1 MPTAQEMV
9 KEAVLPAANFN
20 FERNIEVEREVLM
33 SPFGL
38 LFTDFTKVMLLE
50 PDFPVM
56 EQVALR
62 ALETVKDNFL
72 PSLEAFDLNRRDTDD
87 FGLATVP
94 ASFNTG
100 NLYRSSEDAANT
112 VLSASKGMSI
122 SNAGKMR
129 TSV

>member
-1 MPTAQEMV
+1 MV

-72 PSLEAFDLNRRDTDD
+72 FAAEVFDLNRRDTDD

-100 NLYRSSEDAANT
+100 NL
-112 VLSASKGMSI
+112 
-122 SNAGKMR
+122 
-129 TSV
+129 

>member
-1 MPTAQEMV
+1 MV

-20 FERNIEVEREVLM
+20 FERNIEVERGVLM
-33 SPFGL
+33 SPFEL

-56 EQVALR
+56 EHVALR
-62 ALETVKDNFL
+62 ALETVYDNFL
-72 PSLEAFDLNRRDTDD
+72 LAVEVFALNRRDTDD

-100 NLYRSSEDAANT
+100 NL
-112 VLSASKGMSI
+112 
-122 SNAGKMR
+122 
-129 TSV
+129 

>member
-1 MPTAQEMV
+1 MV

-20 FERNIEVEREVLM
+20 FERNVEVEREVLM
-33 SPFGL
+33 SPFEL
-38 LFTDFTKVMLLE
+38 LFTDFTSVTLLE
-50 PDFPVM
+50 PDLPVM

-72 PSLEAFDLNRRDTDD
+72 FAAEVLDLNLSDTDD

-100 NLYRSSEDAANT
+100 NL
-112 VLSASKGMSI
+112 
-122 SNAGKMR
+122 
-129 TSV
+129 

>member
-1 MPTAQEMV
+1 MV

-20 FERNIEVEREVLM
+20 FERNVEVVREVLT
-33 SPFGL
+33 SPLEL
-38 LFTDFTKVMLLE
+38 LFTDLTKVMLLV

-56 EQVALR
+56 EHVALR

-72 PSLEAFDLNRRDTDD
+72 FVAEVFDLNRRDNDD

-100 NLYRSSEDAANT
+100 NL
-112 VLSASKGMSI
+112 
-122 SNAGKMR
+122 
-129 TSV
+129 